1 MIIYY
6 INPCAKMN
14 GPFTVVD
21 KDHNHLLC
29 MGDFCVRLK
38 NNYAELL
45 YINRT
50 VTKSLHWEHLIV
62 IEAFQVD
69 VQLMP
74 KANCIL
80 YSVDNIRQRCGNVDV
95 LKYLMNLSHQ
105 SIVKDFFHD
114 AINILTY
121 NSDKLDGNIYYNLIG
136 YVLLERGHSDR
147 VSDLGNIPFYNF
159 LSPLAQ
165 KYFNEIWPYS
175 EDLKLVFKCVKEK
188 YKDDFID
195 AMNRFRRQYP
205 DRTIYDID
213 DKYKDSVLNIKVQ
226 FDFIYT
232 ELINRGYTLV
242 RDNIWQDV
250 HGSQFVIDIQKIE

>member
-1 MIIYY
+1 M
-6 INPCAKMN
+6 
-14 GPFTVVD
+14 
-21 KDHNHLLC
+21 
-29 MGDFCVRLK
+29 
-38 NNYAELL
+38 
-45 YINRT
+45 
-50 VTKSLHWEHLIV
+50 
-62 IEAFQVD
+62 
-69 VQLMP
+69 
-74 KANCIL
+74 
-80 YSVDNIRQRCGNVDV
+80 

-159 LSPLAQ
+159 LSPLAR

-175 EDLKLVFKCVKEK
+175 EDLKLVFKRVKEK

-213 DKYKDSVLNIKVQ
+213 DKYKDSVPNIKVQ

-242 RDNIWQDV
+242 RDNIWQDI
-250 HGSQFVIDIQKIE
+250 HGFQFVIDIQKIE

>member
-6 INPCAKMN
+6 INPYAKMN

-45 YINRT
+45 YINKT
-50 VTKSLHWEHLIV
+50 VTKSLYWEHLIV

-69 VQLMP
+69 VLVMP

-80 YSVDNIRQRCGNVDV
+80 YSVDNIKQRCGNVDV
-95 LKYLMNLSHQ
+95 LKYLMNLSHK
-105 SIVKDFFHD
+105 SVVKDFFDD

-121 NSDKLDGNIYYNLIG
+121 NSDKLNGNIYYNLIN
-136 YVLLERGHSDR
+136 YVLQERGQSDR
-147 VSDLGNIPFYNF
+147 ILDLENIPFYNF

-165 KYFNEIWPYS
+165 KYFNEILPPS
-175 EDLKLVFKCVKEK
+175 GDLKLVFKRVKEK

-195 AMNRFRRQYP
+195 AINRFRMQYP
-205 DRTIYDID
+205 DKTIYDIVD
-213 DKYKDSVLNIKVQ
+213 HNHVPSIKEQ
-226 FDFIYT
+226 FGFIYK
-232 ELINRGYTLV
+232 ELDNKGYIQIS
-242 RDNIWQDV
+242 DNIWQDNN
-250 HGSQFVIDIQKIE
+250 GFKFIIDIKKLN